1 MGPSTSRFPLCMNAF
16 QIWVIDTIV
25 KNKIFSLEEITE
37 ADERTRLIAE
47 PNHNTTESTATTV
60 ENL

>member
-1 MGPSTSRFPLCMNAF
+1 MNAF

-25 KNKIFSLEEITE
+25 KNKIFSLEEEVID
-37 ADERTRLIAE
+37 ADERTRLLVE
-47 PNHNTTESTATTV
+47 HNPNTTESTATTTV

>member
-1 MGPSTSRFPLCMNAF
+1 MNAF

-25 KNKIFSLEEITE
+25 KNKIFSLEEEIID
-37 ADERTRLIAE
+37 ADERTRLLVE
-47 PNHNTTESTATTV
+47 HNPNTTESTATTV